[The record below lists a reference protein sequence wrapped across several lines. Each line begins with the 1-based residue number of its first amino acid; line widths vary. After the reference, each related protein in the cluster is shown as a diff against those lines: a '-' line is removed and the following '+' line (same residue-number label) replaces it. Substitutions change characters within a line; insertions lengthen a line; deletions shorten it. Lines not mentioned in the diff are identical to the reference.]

1 MILLDFITESI
12 LTEGATPI
20 LYHKTGLA
28 NALQVI
34 DSGEFLLSSSIGND
48 AESKLAVPGYPYY
61 LSTTRSKVGDYHRWV
76 GDTAVMFVMDGTA
89 ISQRYLVKP
98 VDYWERMWAASPERT
113 RESED
118 RIYSKRNTMPINS
131 VKEVHVLIK
140 QQDERRSEEAR
151 QLLLKAKARGI
162 KAYLYTDD
170 KDWRLQNKAKAVD
183 IGASGN
189 LLKGHRKEPTWMRRP
204 VRGQGR
210 GDDAYGRSSML
221 AWIELIKKQP
231 GQPLTKAADKLRY
244 NIQYYSDAISS
255 LKNDFFNSKRPG
267 NPEYPLVVKLGD
279 YMTKNKM
286 DFNDL
291 QAALKNKWKNK

>member
-1 MILLDFITESI
+1 MRANQFI
-12 LTEGATPI
+12 TEGATPV

-28 NALQVI
+28 NALQVV

-48 AESKLAVPGYPYY
+48 IESKLAAPGYPYY

-76 GDTAVMFVMDGTA
+76 GDTAVMFVMDGTM

-118 RIYSKRNTMPINS
+118 RIYSKRNTMPIDS
-131 VKEVHVLIK
+131 VKEIHVLIK

-162 KAYLYTDD
+162 KTYLYTDD

-189 LLKGHRKEPTWMRRP
+189 LLKGHRQEPSWMRRP
-204 VRGQGR
+204 VRGLGR
-210 GDDAYGRSSML
+210 GEDAYGRSSML
-221 AWIELIKKQP
+221 AWIELIRKQP
-231 GQPLTKAADKLRY
+231 GQPLSKAADKLRY
-244 NIQYYSDAISS
+244 NLLYYSDAVGQ
-255 LKNDFFNSKRPG
+255 LKNDFFNAKRPG
-267 NPEYPLVVKLGD
+267 ETEYPLVVKLGD
-279 YMTKNKM
+279 YMTKNKL
-286 DFNDL
+286 DFKDL
-291 QAALKNKWKNK
+291 QSALKEKWKTVRS